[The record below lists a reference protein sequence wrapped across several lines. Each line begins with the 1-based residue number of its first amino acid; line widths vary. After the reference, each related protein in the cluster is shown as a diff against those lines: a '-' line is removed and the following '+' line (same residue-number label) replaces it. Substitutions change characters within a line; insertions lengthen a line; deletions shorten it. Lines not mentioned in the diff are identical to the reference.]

1 MKQQKSKVYAFPS
14 TEGYITRIDGGY
26 TTGNITNP
34 EDRVL
39 IDEGYGD
46 KYNLCQSNYL
56 PLPLM
61 DERGVYR
68 YKLVDGKA
76 VERTQEEMDADYV
89 PPPEPPK
96 SNEEL
101 QAENEL
107 LRAQVKALS
116 DRGEFIEDCI
126 AEMAMQVYQ

>member
-34 EDRVL
+34 EDWVL

-89 PPPEPPK
+89 PPEPVTPLEDRVGAVEIK
-96 SNEEL
+96 TGDLEE
-101 QAENEL
+101 
-107 LRAQVKALS
+107 ALDMILS
-116 DRGEFIEDCI
+116 GVTE
-126 AEMAMQVYQ
+126 

>member
-34 EDRVL
+34 EDWVL

-76 VERTQEEMDADYV
+76 VERTKEEMDADYV
-89 PPPEPPK
+89 PQQDWIPGDGRV
-96 SNEEL
+96 
-101 QAENEL
+101 AEN
-107 LRAQVKALS
+107 A
-116 DRGEFIEDCI
+116 GESIN
-126 AEMAMQVYQ
+126 

>member
-14 TEGYITRIDGGY
+14 TDGYITRIDGGY

-34 EDRVL
+34 EDWVL

-89 PPPEPPK
+89 PPMVKP
-96 SNEEL
+96 SAEEL
-101 QAENEL
+101 L
-107 LRAQVKALS
+107 DALME
-116 DRGEFIEDCI
+116 GIED
-126 AEMAMQVYQ
+126 A

>member
-1 MKQQKSKVYAFPS
+1 MKQQKSKVYAFLS

-34 EDRVL
+34 EDWVL

-56 PLPLM
+56 PLPLV

-76 VERTQEEMDADYV
+76 VERTQEEMDADYT
-89 PPPEPPK
+89 PPEDVK
-96 SNEEL
+96 TNAEL
-101 QAENEL
+101 QAENAL
-107 LRAQVKALS
+107 LRAQIQSLA

-126 AEMAMQVYQ
+126 AEMAMQVYA

>member
-34 EDRVL
+34 EDWVL

-76 VERTQEEMDADYV
+76 VERTQEEMDADYA
-89 PPPEPPK
+89 PPEPVTPLEDRVDAVEVK
-96 SNEEL
+96 TGDLEEAL
-101 QAENEL
+101 DML
-107 LRAQVKALS
+107 LSGVT
-116 DRGEFIEDCI
+116 E
-126 AEMAMQVYQ
+126 

>member
-34 EDRVL
+34 EDWVL

-68 YKLVDGKA
+68 YKIVDGA
-76 VERTQEEMDADYV
+76 VVERTAEEMDADYV
-89 PPPEPPK
+89 PPEISPT
-96 SNEEL
+96 
-101 QAENEL
+101 QAERIKTLEDQNETL
-107 LRAQVKALS
+107 LQ
-116 DRGEFIEDCI
+116 CI
-126 AEMAMQVYQ
+126 LEMSEIVYA